1 LEQGISQSKTG
12 NGWEIYSDFEV
23 RFESSLE
30 ASHVL
35 QPKAV
40 HEIFETLECGVIV

>member
-1 LEQGISQSKTG
+1 MEQGISQSKTG

-40 HEIFETLECGVIV
+40 HEILKALKCGIIP

>member
-1 LEQGISQSKTG
+1 MEQGISQKKTG

-30 ASHVL
+30 ASEVL
-35 QPKAV
+35 QPKSV
-40 HEIFETLECGVIV
+40 HEIFETLESGVSV